1 MPRAKFDL
9 GFATSVS
16 PLCVNETTRFSRMV
30 DALNRYGNSESQA
43 HTVHLMKYIFPRQFG
58 LHNVFTST
66 VDSRETVQPFKD
78 YTLREQEI
86 ASAARQKQAKGGI
99 AAANAQQSK
108 DQLPKRL
115 RGLPVELIKKLQKRH
130 ARCPYKELLKH
141 YCPVDVGTS
150 TG

>member
-1 MPRAKFDL
+1 MPGAKFDL
-9 GFATSVS
+9 GFAIYVS
-16 PLCVNETTRFSRMV
+16 PPCVNEVVPFSHML
-30 DALNRYGNSESQA
+30 DALNRYGNSDSQA

-86 ASAARQKQAKGGI
+86 AFAARQKQAKVGM
-99 AAANAQQSK
+99 AAANEGQSK
-108 DQLPKRL
+108 DKLPKRL
-115 RGLPVELIKKLQKRH
+115 RGLPVELVKKMQKRH
-130 ARCPYKELLKH
+130 ARCPYHELLKH

-150 TG
+150 TC